1 MPQRAPDS
9 WWYGRV
15 AGRPKSGRELE
26 SSWRVGADASFRALL
41 IWLPRIGLLKRV
53 APSRP
58 LAVCGWSS
66 VFRCA
71 RSRGSQSSEL
81 QAALTAHGEAASRAS
96 RVPPS
101 VSHFAPPSLL
111 ASANHRRR
119 ARCTAR
125 CLGATTRRLGVRDL
139 AAARA
144 RLRGV
149 YKQRAPQPRL
159 QASCLRPTL
168 PLGRSALALSR
179 RGGRVQAGAL
189 RRSVCV
195 ATKH

>member
-66 VFRCA
+66 VLRCA

-111 ASANHRRR
+111 ASADYRRR
-119 ARCTAR
+119 VRCTAR
-125 CLGATTRRLGVRDL
+125 CLGATTRRLGVRIWPLPGRTCGESRSSVRRSRACKPRVFDHHCHWG
-139 AAARA
+139 AAR
-144 RLRGV
+144 
-149 YKQRAPQPRL
+149 
-159 QASCLRPTL
+159 
-168 PLGRSALALSR
+168 
-179 RGGRVQAGAL
+179 
-189 RRSVCV
+189 
-195 ATKH
+195 